1 MVEGINNKMAGKIL
15 KAFRLANLMTIEQFA
30 SCIGISAIYLGSLER
45 GIRSAISDKYL
56 DTILDNLNVSREFFD
71 NLMTTGNTLESILTL
86 HVDLSE
92 EAKERFLFQEL
103 SFLILNR
110 YHEQTLKVGFI
121 EKKRNKY

>member
-15 KAFRLANLMTIEQFA
+15 KTFRLANLMTIEQFA
-30 SCIGISAIYLGSLER
+30 SYIGISAIYLGSLER
-45 GIRSAISDKYL
+45 GIRSVISDKYL
-56 DTILDNLNVSREFFD
+56 DAILDNLNVSREFFD

-103 SFLILNR
+103 SFLILNH

-121 EKKRNKY
+121 EKKKNKY